1 SAEGAAIHPPK
12 QGPGHKPRGSEHHR
26 GEGSVGED
34 GDLVVACEEPLV
46 PGDQDQHEAGGGRG
60 KDQDRRQQ
68 HPQPDRQPRPSVP
81 GRRSVGA
88 SSPGAGTGGAG
99 QVRGGG
105 RGRLAGVGLG
115 AGIHASTVDRR
126 RGYLPPT
133 GVTTAGGGEHDH
145 RHCTHDR
152 GHGSRSPGAA
162 YGGGVTQPVCD
173 APLIRRLLPPLQALA
188 VVFLRFA
195 TLGALAD
202 SGPWSSAGPM
212 VAVLYG
218 SAIPVVA
225 LLWVARSRVGTARGR
240 AVLTVLVAI
249 VLIPVAVFGSV

>member
-1 SAEGAAIHPPK
+1 
-12 QGPGHKPRGSEHHR
+12 
-26 GEGSVGED
+26 
-34 GDLVVACEEPLV
+34 
-46 PGDQDQHEAGGGRG
+46 
-60 KDQDRRQQ
+60 
-68 HPQPDRQPRPSVP
+68 
-81 GRRSVGA
+81 
-88 SSPGAGTGGAG
+88 
-99 QVRGGG
+99 
-105 RGRLAGVGLG
+105 GLG

-126 RGYLPPT
+126 GGYLPPT

-173 APLIRRLLPPLQALA
+173 APLIRRLLPPLQALSL
-188 VVFLRFA
+188 VCLPV
-195 TLGALAD
+195 AD
-202 SGPWSSAGPM
+202 SGPWSSAVPM

-249 VLIPVAVFGSV
+249 VLIPVAVFGSVGFTIPVLLTAVALMVVDVGRA